1 MHVAI
6 VSNPNYIFWNMYFS
20 THNRSHFEMDGFH
33 HMKILQFHNSNARRQ
48 WRKFVNRS
56 SIPSCVYMY
65 CCDTVLTFEAF

>member
-20 THNRSHFEMDGFH
+20 THNRSHFEMDV
-33 HMKILQFHNSNARRQ
+33 KILQFHNSNARRQ
-48 WRKFVNRS
+48 WRKFVKRS

-65 CCDTVLTFEAF
+65 CLTFEAF

>member
-1 MHVAI
+1 
-6 VSNPNYIFWNMYFS
+6 MYFS
-20 THNRSHFEMDGFH
+20 THNRSHFEMDV
-33 HMKILQFHNSNARRQ
+33 KILQFHNSNARRQ